1 MHFKQACY
9 MAMIYA
15 RNFHNIQNLSSPEY
29 GWKYD
34 STNKCYKP
42 VMIQNLSA
50 SIAVI
55 NFVKCNWQKECS
67 KWYSCQK
74 SALSR
79 IEMCRSIDF
88 ECQNT
93 HKIETDIH
101 CATLEDTERTWMM
114 ILFVLTNYDILV
126 IDKLI
131 DFTLFTLF
139 VCFFLKGVFMP
150 PSLRKLMKSIH
161 DSSILANLSNQIHSD
176 I

>member
-1 MHFKQACY
+1 MHFKQAHY

-15 RNFHNIQNLSSPEY
+15 QNFHNIQNLSSPEEC

-55 NFVKCNWQKECS
+55 NFVKCSWQKECS
-67 KWYSCQK
+67 KWYSCCK
-74 SALSR
+74 SALSG

-93 HKIETDIH
+93 HKIETDI
-101 CATLEDTERTWMM
+101 CSATLEDTEEHEWWFC
-114 ILFVLTNYDILV
+114 LFSQIMTFWW
-126 IDKLI
+126 LI
-131 DFTLFTLF
+131 
-139 VCFFLKGVFMP
+139 
-150 PSLRKLMKSIH
+150 
-161 DSSILANLSNQIHSD
+161 N
-176 I
+176 